1 MSATEPLAPAATAGD
16 DCTELLALT
25 RTITGQDGEP
35 GAAVEPGARFG
46 RYRIRKPLGHGGM
59 GVVYLAEQTEPVQR
73 EVAIKVM
80 TVGRF
85 SPEYRLR
92 FEIERQ
98 SLAHMNHPGIAQILD
113 AGATPEG
120 ALYFVMEH
128 VQGERFDDWCTR
140 SGASLEQRID
150 LLRDACRA
158 VAHAHGKGV
167 LHCDLKPSNLLV
179 TAIDGRPGIKLI
191 DFGIARS
198 LGDGH
203 HDVAG
208 TPGYMSP
215 EQCEAGALDT
225 RSDVFSLG
233 VLLFE
238 AATARRFRP
247 WAADSLVALAE
258 AREHIAREAATP
270 ATTAHDGGERCR
282 ELLAIAHR
290 ALAPARDDRYAGA
303 DALADELDR
312 WLQKRPVRAIGAGTA
327 YALRCFVRR
336 NTLLSGAVLVFA
348 VVSATLVWRL
358 VAQLAETR
366 RERDTADQV
375 TGLLLDTFSAA
386 DPYAHPGGSISAR
399 DLLRGAAADIGARAI
414 APEVR
419 VRVLGTLGEVQSRLE
434 LFADSAQ
441 SFATAAELAGDASER
456 LRLQVAQAQALMNA
470 EDFDAATALVDA
482 ALATL
487 PASAAAERADALL
500 VRAEIGEY
508 TEDLA
513 RARAL
518 LAEAEPLV
526 AKAQDP
532 ELRHRLQRLLGR
544 VVLVGGD
551 AEAAVTHLSEALETA
566 RTNFGEQDLRTLDT
580 LSDLA
585 VARAQAGDL
594 ERSEHERRAIVTLT
608 EAIWGE
614 DSPGLATALSN
625 LAALLQRR
633 GDPDGLREAAQLGR
647 RAYDIDLRMLGADS
661 MDTALAA
668 NNLANVLGM
677 LGDHA
682 EAESLHAAAVQ
693 GLEASLGSGHSH
705 LGIAL
710 TNQARN
716 LMHLGRVDRAE
727 PILERAGLILAN
739 SIGRDHPRFAL
750 WQLTRAEWLIASG
763 DASGAR
769 RLAEEAESTIRIHFG
784 ATSPEVR
791 RMTSVLSLASE
802 SKPTGAGG
810 EP

>member
-1 MSATEPLAPAATAGD
+1 MNATETLAPDARDGD
-16 DCTELLALT
+16 DRTELIALT
-25 RTITGQDGEP
+25 RTVAGQDGAP
-35 GAAVEPGARFG
+35 AVAVEPGARFG
-46 RYRIRKPLGHGGM
+46 RYRIRTPLGHGGM

-85 SPEYRLR
+85 SPEHRLR

-128 VQGERFDDWCTR
+128 VHGERFDRWCER
-140 SGASLEQRID
+140 RGAPLEQRID

-158 VAHAHGKGV
+158 VAHAHAKGV

-179 TAIDGRPGIKLI
+179 AEIDGRPGIKLI

-215 EQCEAGALDT
+215 EQCETGALDT

-238 AATARRFRP
+238 AATDRRYRA
-247 WAADSLVALAE
+247 WAADELVALAE
-258 AREHIAREAATP
+258 AREHIAREAAKP
-270 ATTAHDGGERCR
+270 PIAIEDGGERFR
-282 ELLAIAHR
+282 ELLAIARR
-290 ALAPARDDRYAGA
+290 ALAPSRDDRYSGA

-312 WLQKRPVRAIGAGTA
+312 WLQKRPVRAVPGGGL

-336 NTLLSGAVLVFA
+336 NTLLSGAVTVFA
-348 VVSATLVWRL
+348 VVSALLVWRL
-358 VAQLAETR
+358 AEQLAETR

-375 TGLLLDTFSAA
+375 TGLMLDTFSAA

-399 DLLRGAAADIGARAI
+399 DLLRSAAADIGTRAI

-434 LFADSAQ
+434 LFADSAE
-441 SFATAAELAGDASER
+441 SFAIAAKFAADARLR

-470 EDFDAATALVDA
+470 EDFAAATALADA
-482 ALATL
+482 ALTEL
-487 PASAAAERADALL
+487 PVSAAADRADALL

-513 RARAL
+513 RARSL
-518 LAEAEPLV
+518 LAEADPLV
-526 AKAQDP
+526 AQADDP
-532 ELRHRLQRLLGR
+532 ELHHRLQRLLGR
-544 VVLVGGD
+544 VVLAGGD
-551 AEAAVTHLSEALETA
+551 ADAAVTHLSAAHDTA
-566 RTNFGEQDLRTLDT
+566 RGHFGEQDLRTLDT

-585 VARAQAGDL
+585 VARAQAGDF

-608 EAIWGE
+608 EGIWGE

-625 LAALLQRR
+625 LGAILQRR
-633 GDPDGLREAAQLGR
+633 GGEARLREAVDVGR
-647 RAYDIDLRMLGADS
+647 RAHAILHRALGDDS
-661 MDTALAA
+661 METALAA
-668 NNLANVLGM
+668 NNLANVLG
-677 LGDHA
+677 LVGERAAA
-682 EAESLHAAAVQ
+682 EALHAAAVR
-693 GLEASLGSGHSH
+693 GLEASLGGAHSH

-710 TNQARN
+710 NNQARN
-716 LMHLGRVDRAE
+716 LLR
-727 PILERAGLILAN
+727 LERSAEAGPLIARAGGILAA
-739 SIGRDHPRFAL
+739 SIGTEHPRYAL
-750 WQLTRAEWLIASG
+750 WRLTRAEWLLAR
-763 DASGAR
+763 GANTEAR
-769 RLAEEAESTIRIHFG
+769 QEALTAQPIITARFAADSPEAERLR
-784 ATSPEVR
+784 ALLV
-791 RMTSVLSLASE
+791 A
-802 SKPTGAGG
+802 AGG
-810 EP
+810 

>member
-1 MSATEPLAPAATAGD
+1 MSATEPLAPAATTGD
-16 DCTELLALT
+16 DRTELLALT

-46 RYRIRKPLGHGGM
+46 RYRIRNPLGHGGM

-128 VQGERFDDWCTR
+128 VQGERFDDWCRR

-238 AATARRFRP
+238 AATARRYRP

-282 ELLAIAHR
+282 ELLAIARR
-290 ALAPARDDRYAGA
+290 ALAPVRDDRYAGA

-312 WLQKRPVRAIGAGTA
+312 WLQNRPVRAIGAGTA

-336 NTLLSGAVLVFA
+336 NTLLSGAMLVFA

-470 EDFDAATALVDA
+470 EDFEAATALADA

-608 EAIWGE
+608 ERIWGE

-625 LAALLQRR
+625 LGAVLQRR
-633 GDPDGLREAAQLGR
+633 GGADRLREAVAVGR
-647 RAYDIDLRMLGADS
+647 RAYAILQRALGDES
-661 MDTALAA
+661 METALAA
-668 NNLANVLGM
+668 NNLANVLG
-677 LGDHA
+677 LIGDDAAA
-682 EAESLHAAAVQ
+682 EPLHASAVR
-693 GLEASLGSGHSH
+693 GLEASLGGAHSH

-710 TNQARN
+710 NNQARN
-716 LMHLGRVDRAE
+716 LIRLGRAADAGPLV
-727 PILERAGLILAN
+727 ERAGSILAA
-739 SIGRDHPRFAL
+739 SIGREHPRYAL
-750 WQLTRAEWLIASG
+750 WQLTRAEWLLASG
-763 DASGAR
+763 RNREAAT
-769 RLAEEAESTIRIHFG
+769 EAEAARTTIEGHF
-784 ATSPEVR
+784 ATDSAEVAR
-791 RMTSVLSLASE
+791 LRELQAAT
-802 SKPTGAGG
+802 AGR
-810 EP
+810 